1 MLKPL
6 HNYVL
11 LERLE
16 ESTKTAGGIIIPDNA
31 KEKPVRGKV
40 IAVGPGERVTS
51 ARAGATG
58 DGDDRIP
65 MSVKKG
71 DTVMFAKWASS
82 ASDIKID
89 GKDYVIIKETDILGI
104 L

>member
-16 ESTKTAGGIIIPDNA
+16 EQTTTSGGIIIPDNA

-40 IAVGPGERVTS
+40 VAAGPGEYK
-51 ARAGATG
+51 
-58 DGDDRIP
+58 DGLLVPLNVRP
-65 MSVKKG
+65 G
-71 DTVMFAKWASS
+71 DTILFAKWAAS
-82 ASDIKID
+82 ANEIKLD
-89 GKDYVIIKETDILGI
+89 GKDYIIIKETDILGI